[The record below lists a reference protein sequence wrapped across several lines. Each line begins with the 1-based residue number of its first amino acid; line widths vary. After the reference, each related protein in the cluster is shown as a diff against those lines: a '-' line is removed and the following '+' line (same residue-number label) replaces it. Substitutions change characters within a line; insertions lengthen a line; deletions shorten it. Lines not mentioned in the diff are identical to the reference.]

1 MRGEL
6 IYLGCP
12 YSHVNPDVQLKR
24 FEAVNKAA
32 AKLMKE
38 GVFVFSPISHS
49 RPLELAGGL
58 PGDWAFWEG
67 YDRRMISHC
76 DRLIVLTLPGW
87 QNSTGVN
94 AEIKIAKELQIP
106 VEYMHPETYA
116 ITEQITAKDRPV
128 AATT

>member
-1 MRGEL
+1 MKSQL
-6 IYLGCP
+6 VYLACP
-12 YSHVNPDVQLKR
+12 YSHADPNVQLQR

-32 AKLMKE
+32 ALLMKS
-38 GVFVFSPISHS
+38 GTFVFSPISHS

-58 PGDWAFWEG
+58 PGDWAFWKE
-67 YDRRMISHC
+67 YDYRMIGHC

-106 VEYMHPETYA
+106 VEFMNHETYA
-116 ITEQITAKDRPV
+116 ITDVI
-128 AATT
+128 